1 MALSP
6 VAQQEPD
13 SQVPSRLPAT
23 APLYADDLP
32 DLCRADEATL
42 KNRIATSTLQVVS
55 AVLVALIPDLQT
67 LQWHHA
73 REEFVAKELSDKLPE
88 VKGAIVR
95 GQEGSRVWSIWTRT
109 FGNEED
115 GHTLNILR
123 IVIEG
128 EEDFERQTLGQEP
141 SMSSLGPSDQHRVL
155 AAASVLQA
163 ARQEAAAWIMNDV
176 QIWNPTTLAT
186 LAVKHLYPSAT
197 LIHRDAE
204 SIASLRWRSPSMYP
218 AIDVQWI
225 GNEKYGWC

>member
-6 VAQQEPD
+6 VAQQEAN
-13 SQVPSRLPAT
+13 SRSPSRLPAA

-32 DLCRADEATL
+32 DLCRADGAAL
-42 KNRIATSTLQVVS
+42 SMRMARSAS
-55 AVLVALIPDLQT
+55 RAPAVLVALVPDFQT
-67 LQWHHA
+67 VQWHFA
-73 REEFVAKELSDKLPE
+73 REEFVAKELFDKLPKI
-88 VKGAIVR
+88 KGSIVR

-109 FGNEED
+109 FGNENE

-128 EEDFERQTLGQEP
+128 EEDFDSQALGQEP
-141 SMSSLGPSDQHRVL
+141 SMSSLGSSDRQRVL

-163 ARQEAAAWIMNDV
+163 ARQEAAAWTMNDV
-176 QIWNPTTLAT
+176 QIWNPTTLAA

-197 LIHRDAE
+197 IIHRDAE
-204 SIASLRWRSPSMYP
+204 SIASLRWRSPGMEP
-218 AIDVQWI
+218 GVEVRWI